1 MNIIIQLSKI
11 HEETIKEITT
21 VKEVWICD
29 PNYILEL
36 FMFEKLYQTL
46 ERVFHQISKQFE
58 VG

>member
-29 PNYILEL
+29 PNYLLEL
-36 FMFEKLYQTL
+36 FKL
-46 ERVFHQISKQFE
+46 
-58 VG
+58 